1 MIVAVVVAPKIVIP
15 VAVSIVV
22 DGRLLSSF
30 SKLSSPLSSGL
41 AVVAEHHLS
50 HNPISFILVW
60 K

>member
-30 SKLSSPLSSGL
+30 SKLSSGL